1 MPPQC
6 CRAPL
11 HITSLTDCIAM
22 PLNNKHHIAVSGMGC
37 CCAAGPDLATIWR
50 NLRRGELP
58 CPGPPPFACKQPQPV
73 FACTAPLLFSSP
85 FLRRPPDTDNRTLLL
100 ALQACLEAL
109 TSAALTAEDL
119 AGQRLGIALGTTVRC
134 HFHDDDYFLAW
145 QQGKRPETK
154 PLLRFLNENLAT
166 ALQEILGSRGP
177 TSVVTNA
184 CASGTDAIGLAAGWL
199 RHDLCD
205 LVICGG
211 ADELS
216 RLAFH
221 GFTALMLTSN
231 APCTPFATGR
241 RGLNLGEGAGILL
254 LEREP
259 ARRRRGARAQGWL
272 RGYGAGADGYHP
284 TAPHPEGRGLQ
295 EAIRSAMRWAN
306 LHLDDIVL
314 INGHGTG
321 TMANDLAETTAL
333 KNLGFTT
340 TPLLSTK
347 GATGHTLGAAGG
359 IEAVLTLR
367 ALQEGAT
374 FGTIGCHDPDP
385 ALPIQPLCQG
395 EEVSLA
401 GRLGLSHSLA
411 FGGGNAALILE
422 GAS

>member
-1 MPPQC
+1 
-6 CRAPL
+6 
-11 HITSLTDCIAM
+11 M
-22 PLNNKHHIAVSGMGC
+22 PLNTEHPIAVSGMGC
-37 CCAAGPDLATIWR
+37 CCAAGPDLATVWR
-50 NLRRGELP
+50 NLWHDEFPRP
-58 CPGPPPFACKQPQPV
+58 VAPPFACIEPQPV
-73 FACTAPLLFSSP
+73 FACTAPLLLSSP
-85 FLRRPPDTDNRTLLL
+85 FHGRPPDIDNRTLLL

-109 TSAALTAEDL
+109 TSAAIKAEDL
-119 AGQRLGIALGTTVRC
+119 THLRLGIALGTTVRC

-145 QQGKRPETK
+145 QQGKRPAAK
-154 PLLRFLNENLAT
+154 ALHRFLNENLAT

-184 CASGTDAIGLAAGWL
+184 CASGTDAIGLAASWL

-221 GFTALMLTSN
+221 GFAGLMLTSD

-254 LEREP
+254 LERETD
-259 ARRRRGARAQGWL
+259 RRRRGAEAQGWL
-272 RGYGAGADGYHP
+272 LGYGAGADGYHP
-284 TAPHPEGRGLQ
+284 TAPHPQGRGLQ
-295 EAIRSAMRWAN
+295 QAIRSALRCAN
-306 LHLDDIVL
+306 LHLDDIAL

-321 TMANDLAETTAL
+321 TTANDLAETTAL
-333 KNLGFTT
+333 KNLGFST

-374 FGTIGCHDPDP
+374 FGTIGCHEPDP
-385 ALPIQPLCQG
+385 ALPVQPLCQG
-395 EEVSLA
+395 EEVPLA